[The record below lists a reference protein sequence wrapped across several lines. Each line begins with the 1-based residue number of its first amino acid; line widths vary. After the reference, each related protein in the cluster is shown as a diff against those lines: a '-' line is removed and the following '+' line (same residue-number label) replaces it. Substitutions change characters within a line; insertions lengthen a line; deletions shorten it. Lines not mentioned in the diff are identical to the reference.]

1 MAGQGGDVYDIRCP
15 HCDHLLAKVAPAP
28 GVMVSLQCRTCKRL
42 VVYYV
47 PPLRVLREIIAR
59 AEPAAGRA

>member
-1 MAGQGGDVYDIRCP
+1 MYDIRCP

-42 VVYYV
+42 VVYCV
-47 PPLRVLREIIAR
+47 PTLSVLREIIAR